1 MGGLNEDKVKV
12 RRMGMGR
19 EIERSMRRRKGSWRI
34 LTILRTT
41 NDELFDFLSN

>member
-1 MGGLNEDKVKV
+1 MRGSNEDKVKV
-12 RRMGMGR
+12 RRMGR
-19 EIERSMRRRKGSWRI
+19 EIERSMKRRKGNWRI